1 MYDVE
6 ITTKSDDEILSL
18 IRTYQQQGYQV
29 WLQKR
34 CSDKFLMQADYNT
47 QGVLD
52 LDNSGIFK
60 SQNVDPKQFN
70 EPSVICS
77 LRKNVEDGHKTS
89 TMEIKDTMLIFPRKT
104 QTDLYSLLSPKL
116 NSEREDLVKGFYEQ
130 LKEALH
136 LEQFGQVKESIA
148 LLTNLVNELENQ
160 LIDSQILHLIFV
172 ESLLTLGIL
181 NAQIMKYSD
190 AKMYLEKCLR
200 LFVIKD
206 QILLAQIYRKL
217 GHYSQSVFSYQK
229 SIDYYNQALIIYE
242 IYNLIPEVAYTMMSI
257 AIIYSKVNQFELASK
272 IAYHALEI
280 NGSQM
285 NKHTA
290 NLYQMLGEVYYN
302 SENYTEALDYF
313 DTSYDMKSTSQDV
326 QSRIRTINFIASS
339 CFHLGEYRKAQ
350 ELFEVALSQVDDQN
364 SLLEAQLL
372 NNLGITKSALKLD
385 SKEEFEKSLKIFLQ
399 FYPQNHPSIKR
410 VLRNDSH

>member
-136 LEQFGQVKESIA
+136 LEQFGQVKGSIA

-242 IYNLIPEVAYTMMSI
+242 IYNLTPEVAYTMMSI

-285 NKHTA
+285 NKQTA

>member
-18 IRTYQQQGYQV
+18 IRAYQQQGYQV

-148 LLTNLVNELENQ
+148 LLTNLINELENQ

-190 AKMYLEKCLR
+190 AKMCLEKCLR

-242 IYNLIPEVAYTMMSI
+242 IYNLTPEVAYTMMSI
-257 AIIYSKVNQFELASK
+257 AVIYSKVNQFELAQK
-272 IAYHALEI
+272 IAHHALEI
-280 NGSQM
+280 TGAEM

-290 NLYQMLGEVYYN
+290 SLYQMLGEVYYN
-302 SENYTEALDYF
+302 SENYSEALDYF
-313 DTSYDMKSTSQDV
+313 DTSYDLKSSSPDA
-326 QSRIRTINFIASS
+326 QSRIRTINYIASS

-372 NNLGITKSALKLD
+372 NNLGITKSALKQD

>member
-18 IRTYQQQGYQV
+18 IRSYQQQGYQV

-34 CSDKFLMQADYNT
+34 CSDKFLMQADYNS

-52 LDNSGIFK
+52 MDNSSIFK
-60 SQNVDPKQFN
+60 CQNIDPKQFN
-70 EPSVICS
+70 DQSVICS
-77 LRKNVEDGHKTS
+77 IRKNVEDGHKTS

-116 NSEREDLVKGFYEQ
+116 NSEREDLFRGFYEK

-136 LEQFGQVKESIA
+136 LEQFGQVKESIV
-148 LLTNLVNELENQ
+148 LLQNLVNELENQ
-160 LIDSQILHLIFV
+160 LIDSQILHLILV

-190 AKMYLEKCLR
+190 AKMCLEKCLR

-217 GHYSQSVFSYQK
+217 GQYSQSIFSYQK

-242 IYNLIPEVAYTMMSI
+242 IYNLKPEIAIIMMSI
-257 AIIYSKVNQFELASK
+257 AVIYSKVNQFELASN
-272 IAYHALEI
+272 ISHHALKI
-280 NGSQM
+280 NGTEIS
-285 NKHTA
+285 KHTA
-290 NLYQMLGEVYYN
+290 NLYSMLGEIYYN

-313 DTSYDMKSTSQDV
+313 DTAYDLQQTSLDV
-326 QSRIRTINFIASS
+326 QSRIRTINYIASS
-339 CFHLGEYRKAQ
+339 CFHLGEYKKAQ
-350 ELFEVALSQVDDQN
+350 ELFEVALSQIDDKN

-372 NNLGITKSALKLD
+372 NNLGITKSALKLE
-385 SKEEFEKSLKIFLQ
+385 SKEEFEKSLKIFLD
-399 FYPQNHPSIKR
+399 FYPQHHPSVKR